1 MFFGK
6 NNRELFLKQYN
17 HLSAAL
23 IQDLLKERPGE
34 NVIISPF
41 SILML
46 LTIAAESTAGETKE
60 QITDYLCGKMDY
72 ESFLNEILS
81 SGNAI
86 SGKQFRS
93 ANAVCVN
100 SKLRDSVSADY
111 IDRVNSVLH
120 GKFFSSGNMSRDV
133 NEWVKEMTG
142 GKIDRITDNSLDDML
157 LCLLNAV
164 TFDADWR
171 VPFDKD
177 YLVDRFFT
185 SFDGTVRT
193 CRMMKSCEYS
203 YLEGRDFTGFKK
215 DYKNGI
221 FSFIALLPWKEG
233 KQNLFNLLTDLNIS
247 EIYKTTRRETV
258 FTSLPKFKF
267 EYNTDLKAYFNNSGI
282 QKLFLL
288 HADFSPLSSEE
299 LMADSIMHKAYIT
312 VNERGTRA
320 GAVTAK
326 LACAGASPKEFYSV
340 NLDRPF
346 IFAVIHH
353 ETTLPIFVGVVNY
366 IDKNAIKII
375 SRGSKK

>member
-6 NNRELFLKQYN
+6 NDRDLFLKQYN
-17 HLSAAL
+17 HLSASL
-23 IQDLLKERPGE
+23 LLDVLKEHQEE

-46 LTIAAESTAGETKE
+46 LTIAAESTAGETKA
-60 QITDYLCGKMDY
+60 QITNYLCGKMDY

-93 ANAVCVN
+93 ATAVCVN

-185 SFDGTVRT
+185 SF
-193 CRMMKSCEYS
+193 
-203 YLEGRDFTGFKK
+203 
-215 DYKNGI
+215 
-221 FSFIALLPWKEG
+221 
-233 KQNLFNLLTDLNIS
+233 
-247 EIYKTTRRETV
+247 
-258 FTSLPKFKF
+258 
-267 EYNTDLKAYFNNSGI
+267 
-282 QKLFLL
+282 
-288 HADFSPLSSEE
+288 
-299 LMADSIMHKAYIT
+299 
-312 VNERGTRA
+312 
-320 GAVTAK
+320 
-326 LACAGASPKEFYSV
+326 AS
-340 NLDRPF
+340 
-346 IFAVIHH
+346 
-353 ETTLPIFVGVVNY
+353 
-366 IDKNAIKII
+366 
-375 SRGSKK
+375 